1 LLVGAGLTIRSFV
14 RLQQVPVGFEPGR
27 VLTAYVS
34 LPQARYRTSESK
46 AAFWD
51 RALEALRAIP
61 GVEVAAAGTRLPFS
75 GGNSTRGLTID
86 GREPTPP
93 ASPDYRA
100 VTPDYFRALGI
111 PLLRGRA
118 LQEDDGATR
127 PRVAVISAT
136 MADRYWPGVDP
147 IGHQIA
153 IGDATIT
160 IVGIVGDVHHE
171 SLDAAPQPTFYM
183 SHHQDPWA
191 AMLFALR
198 LSVPADSVRRAIQTA
213 IVQVDPD
220 QPVGAMLTMEE
231 FLGRTLAPRRF
242 GVTMLTA
249 FGMVAVALAAV
260 GLYGVLAFIV
270 GERRRE
276 IGVRMALGALPR
288 DIVTSLLG
296 EGLRL
301 AAAGVVVGVGLALAA
316 TRVLASL
323 LFGTSPTDAATFI
336 GAAVLMVAIAAA
348 ASLVPALRASRVDPL
363 VALRDE

>member
-1 LLVGAGLTIRSFV
+1 
-14 RLQQVPVGFEPGR
+14 VPAGFEPGR

-34 LPQARYRTSESK
+34 LPQARYPTSESK
-46 AAFWD
+46 AVFWD

-75 GGNSTRGLTID
+75 GGNSSRGLTID

-118 LQEDDGATR
+118 LQEGDGATR

-171 SLDAAPQPTFYM
+171 SLDAAPHPTFYM

-213 IVQVDPD
+213 IAQVDPD

-249 FGMVAVALAAV
+249 FGTVAVALAAV

-336 GAAVLMVAIAAA
+336 GAAGLMVAIAAA

-363 VALRDE
+363 IALRDE